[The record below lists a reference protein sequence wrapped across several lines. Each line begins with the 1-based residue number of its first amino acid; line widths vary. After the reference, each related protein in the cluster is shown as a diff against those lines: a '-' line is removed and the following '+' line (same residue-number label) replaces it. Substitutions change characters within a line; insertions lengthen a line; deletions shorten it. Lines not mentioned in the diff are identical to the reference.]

1 MVFIYCMFEFLL
13 FIICHIKG
21 PWSLEW
27 ALEQDC
33 SFSMPDKVHSNWVR
47 EHSAAN
53 NSDSPAAVVVS
64 TSQMLQR
71 TFAVNSNHSVWTPE
85 INNNETTDE
94 VLVLYYNPYYAEKFA
109 FYVFVCRKLKICT
122 YLCLKNNYTFIASY

>member
-1 MVFIYCMFEFLL
+1 MFEFLL

-21 PWSLEW
+21 PRSLEW

-33 SFSMPDKVHSNWVR
+33 IFSMHRRSWEIFFLPDIVHSNWVR

-64 TSQMLQR
+64 TIK
-71 TFAVNSNHSVWTPE
+71 PE
-85 INNNETTDE
+85 
-94 VLVLYYNPYYAEKFA
+94 
-109 FYVFVCRKLKICT
+109 
-122 YLCLKNNYTFIASY
+122 ASEDIGSEQQSLSLDAWD